1 LEADEN
7 VPKIKTSTLEEVRQK
22 LNIQRFEK
30 ASSEGI
36 IVERPKG
43 LVDRGNTRKTR
54 IVLRNENQN
63 PNLPSFPEVT
73 KKFSF
78 QHIQ

>member
-30 ASSEGI
+30 ASSEGTMD
-36 IVERPKG
+36 ERPKG

-54 IVLRNENQN
+54 TV
-63 PNLPSFPEVT
+63 
-73 KKFSF
+73 
-78 QHIQ
+78 

>member
-1 LEADEN
+1 MQTVVKLILGSRKPVKLEADEK

-30 ASSEGI
+30 ASSIGKMD
-36 IVERPKG
+36 ERQKKG

-54 IVLRNENQN
+54 IV
-63 PNLPSFPEVT
+63 
-73 KKFSF
+73 
-78 QHIQ
+78 